1 MTTSPYREVIVG
13 TDGSDTACSA
23 VHAAASVALRLEV
36 PLAVVTSW
44 YRERDDA
51 PPTSEEARY
60 PGGSAKAHEAH
71 WATSTTSEAAG
82 IARALGVEEVSQHT
96 PTGNP
101 AESLL
106 DIAEDRPGSLVVVGT
121 VGLGARAER
130 FVGNVPHQL
139 THHSERDLLLV
150 RPQQDD
156 DGPRTWPR
164 VALATD
170 GSSTAALACEHGYHL
185 ARALGGAP
193 ILFTVAKNEEHG
205 DEVLAR
211 AAGQFEDGT
220 DLGQEMAVGSDVSA
234 TIVDVASRYD
244 LLVVGN
250 KGMSGPSR
258 LLGSVSNRITHEVPT
273 DLLLVNTSR

>member
-1 MTTSPYREVIVG
+1 MTTPPYREVIVG
-13 TDGSDTACSA
+13 TDGSETACSA
-23 VHAAASVALRLEV
+23 VRAAASVALRLGV

-51 PPTSEEARY
+51 PPASEEARY
-60 PGGSAKAHEAH
+60 PGGSAKAHEAQ

-96 PTGNP
+96 PVGNP

-106 DIAEDRPGSLVVVGT
+106 DIADDRPGSLLVVGT

-156 DGPRTWPR
+156 GPRTWPR

-185 ARALGGAP
+185 ARALGGTP
-193 ILFTVAKNEEHG
+193 ILFTVAKSEQQG

-211 AAGQFEDGT
+211 AAGQFADATE
-220 DLGQEMAVGSDVSA
+220 LGQEMAVGTDVSG
-234 TIVDVASRYD
+234 TIVDVADRYD
-244 LLVVGN
+244 LLVIGN

-258 LLGSVSNRITHEVPT
+258 LLGSVSNRVTHEVPT